1 MIMLSPLNRGL
12 LLFWRK
18 LMSEEQP
25 VSRISFRAD
34 KQTELLNLKKNQFGH
49 TVANES
55 SDESTPDNVKL
66 RFGGSGTGIVAHVD
80 LFDSPH
86 LKKFIQENDLSEE
99 EIISNEDIMDFGKE
113 RPSTLEEFDV
123 YANSIL
129 GVPSP
134 QPVSNTAKKTFSS
147 NSATKACSCCSC
159 KIKKD
164 AKFCP
169 NCGSPQTQAQ
179 FCKNC
184 GNKFLAQ
191 ENFCSECGTK
201 RE

>member
-1 MIMLSPLNRGL
+1 MQAIKA
-12 LLFWRK
+12 FWY
-18 LMSEEQP
+18 LM
-25 VSRISFRAD
+25 
-34 KQTELLNLKKNQFGH
+34 
-49 TVANES
+49 
-55 SDESTPDNVKL
+55 
-66 RFGGSGTGIVAHVD
+66 
-80 LFDSPH
+80 
-86 LKKFIQENDLSEE
+86 KF
-99 EIISNEDIMDFGKE
+99 
-113 RPSTLEEFDV
+113 
-123 YANSIL
+123 
-129 GVPSP
+129 
-134 QPVSNTAKKTFSS
+134 